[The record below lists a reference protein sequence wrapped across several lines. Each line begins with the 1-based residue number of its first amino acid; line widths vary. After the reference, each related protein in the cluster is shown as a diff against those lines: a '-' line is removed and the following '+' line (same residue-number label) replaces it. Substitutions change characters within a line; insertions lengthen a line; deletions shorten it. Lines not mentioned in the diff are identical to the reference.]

1 MLLWPSVVK
10 FISAACDNSFIK
22 NPNFNFLSLII
33 LYHIFVKFL
42 AECIK
47 QNTSR
52 KYCIPSSSPL
62 SLTLIFVSCRSAE
75 VTTCLAKLD
84 CFLDDVTGAE
94 ANLRHTNTTLT
105 SDILLSSTLP
115 HPAVS
120 TPVVSGKSEIG
131 KPARKDLDRVKSSD
145 VFGFE
150 SEDSGDE
157 SFSIKQALSSA
168 DR

>member
-1 MLLWPSVVK
+1 M
-10 FISAACDNSFIK
+10 
-22 NPNFNFLSLII
+22 
-33 LYHIFVKFL
+33 
-42 AECIK
+42 
-47 QNTSR
+47 
-52 KYCIPSSSPL
+52 
-62 SLTLIFVSCRSAE
+62 
-75 VTTCLAKLD
+75 TTCLAKLD

-105 SDILLSSTLP
+105 SDVLLSSTLP

-131 KPARKDLDRVKSSD
+131 KPARKDLDRVKSSH